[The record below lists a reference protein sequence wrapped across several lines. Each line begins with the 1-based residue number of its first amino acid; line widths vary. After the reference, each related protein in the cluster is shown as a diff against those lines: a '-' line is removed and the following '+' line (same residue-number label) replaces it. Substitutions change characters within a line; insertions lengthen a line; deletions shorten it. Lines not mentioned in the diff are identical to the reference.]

1 MVRCLVLFFDDG
13 ADTFKT
19 LAQSVC
25 NGSQKAGG
33 EAALVSYSQWSKS
46 GMSLDAF
53 DLIFLE
59 ADLTHLLHKNKA
71 FERFLGQSRWPGRS
85 VAFFGLCS
93 NSRKSK
99 DEFKALCDRMGAS
112 GASVKN
118 TLALAVKGALS
129 FLGRGSLEEIDFVRA
144 EAFGERTTNYFSGR
158 RVSQPSEKARISGY
172 RK

>member
-13 ADTFKT
+13 ADTFRP

-33 EAALVSYSQWSKS
+33 ETALISYSQWSKS

-53 DLIFLE
+53 DLVFLE
-59 ADLTHLLHKNKA
+59 ADTTHLLHKNKA
-71 FERFLGQSRWPGRS
+71 FEKFLEQNRWPGRNI
-85 VAFFGLCS
+85 ALFCLCS
-93 NSRKSK
+93 SSRKSK
-99 DEFKALCDRMGAS
+99 DEFKAVCERMGAG

-118 TLALAVKGALS
+118 TLALAVKGTLS

-144 EAFGERTTNYFSGR
+144 EAFGER
-158 RVSQPSEKARISGY
+158 
-172 RK
+172 